1 MRSGA
6 CVGQRGELELRFLPL
21 VSGDAD
27 VAVPLDVGLVG
38 SMGDRRREFFRG
50 IQMASMGDKQRG
62 ATDWLIFIQG
72 ARSRLEVMVEALR
85 SQLGVR
91 FEAVGGAASSSPPY
105 REVMAKMLQIVYED
119 LQTDGRMDGQ
129 LEALK
134 RCCDDIFEEG
144 QDVYAALEE
153 DWYLHLVDTEDEDYS
168 NACITGGDE
177 LEEGQTGVDNALVAD
192 KIATNNNV
200 VMQVWGKDIGIVSL
214 GLSDNNIV
222 NNNNNNNNNNK
233 NNNTNSNYDAGI
245 MGADNTAIVE
255 HDTGASDEIES
266 PCTPD
271 CDNYTGDNNED
282 TNNNNDNHINNIIDG
297 GLVSVVGVPVF
308 VYPSF
313 FPPQAFLPCNSVD
326 DLGGGRRGS
335 LNGAPSRLEGCGGQ
349 PRVRWVR
356 EGVG

>member
-1 MRSGA
+1 M
-6 CVGQRGELELRFLPL
+6 
-21 VSGDAD
+21 
-27 VAVPLDVGLVG
+27 
-38 SMGDRRREFFRG
+38 
-50 IQMASMGDKQRG
+50 
-62 ATDWLIFIQG
+62 
-72 ARSRLEVMVEALR
+72 MVEALR

-105 REVMAKMLQIVYED
+105 REVMANMLQIVYELQD
-119 LQTDGRMDGQ
+119 LQTDGHMDGQ

-153 DWYLHLVDTEDEDYS
+153 DWYLHLVDTEDEGYT

-200 VMQVWGKDIGIVSL
+200 VMQVRGKDIGIVSL

-222 NNNNNNNNNNK
+222 NNNNN
-233 NNNTNSNYDAGI
+233 TNSNYDAGI
-245 MGADNTAIVE
+245 MGAGNTAIVE
-255 HDTGASDEIES
+255 HDTGASDKIES

-297 GLVSVVGVPVF
+297 GLVV
-308 VYPSF
+308 
-313 FPPQAFLPCNSVD
+313 
-326 DLGGGRRGS
+326 
-335 LNGAPSRLEGCGGQ
+335 
-349 PRVRWVR
+349 W
-356 EGVG
+356 